1 VSATAPVPTRDPL
14 ALYGAGI
21 AGEAGEL
28 WARRPDGT
36 RARLPLD
43 RWLGA
48 LTVADDAVLDRAL
61 APVLDIGC
69 GPGRHV
75 LALARRGLI
84 ALGIDVS
91 PIAVAHARSRGAHAI
106 EGSVFDGIPNAG
118 RWGSALLL
126 DGNVGIGGRPALLLR
141 RLAQVVAPGGR
152 VLVELEAPGVPT
164 RRERLRLESG
174 EVASDWFRWAHVGVD
189 GIAAVAGSAGL
200 EVRETWE
207 RAGRWFAVLD
217 VP

>member
-1 VSATAPVPTRDPL
+1 MSATAPLRALDPL
-14 ALYGAGI
+14 ALYGAGL

-28 WARRPDGT
+28 WACRPDGT

-43 RWLGA
+43 RWLGP
-48 LTVADDAVLDRAL
+48 LTAADDDVLDRAL

-75 LALARRGLI
+75 LALARRGLV

-91 PIAVAHARSRGAHAI
+91 PAAVAHARSRGAHAI
-106 EGSVFDGIPNAG
+106 EGSVFDGLPNAG
-118 RWGSALLL
+118 SWGSALLL
-126 DGNVGIGGRPALLLR
+126 DGNVGIGGRPTLLLR

-152 VLVELEAPGVPT
+152 VLVELEPPGVPT
-164 RRERLRLESG
+164 RRERLRLESDDA
-174 EVASDWFRWAHVGVD
+174 ASAWFRWAHVGVD
-189 GIAAVAGSAGL
+189 GISAVAASAGL
-200 EVRETWE
+200 AVRETWE
-207 RAGRWFAVLD
+207 RTGRWFAVLD